1 MRPLDAEIG
10 TASALVIDGTASSRQ
25 VLTAMLRECG
35 VGDVQQAT
43 KPSDARRL
51 LEHHTYDIVLCEF
64 HFHGEALTGQELFD
78 DLRQAGAIPLST
90 VTVMISSESVYGKV
104 VDAAEAAL
112 DAYLIKPHT
121 EDALRDKVLQAR
133 QRKRALKDVI
143 DLVAAGRFDEAASL
157 ARARFETRGPAWLH
171 AARIGAELYLR
182 LGRPT
187 DAQTMLE
194 AVLQT
199 GALPWARLG
208 VARAQVEAG
217 TVQKARRTLESLL
230 GDCPG
235 YADAYDIMG
244 RVLLDQNEPHKALD
258 AMRRSIELTPHSVT
272 RLVKLG
278 LLAFYYGDPAEASDA
293 LDKAV
298 RLGINSRVFDLQG
311 LVLLAALQH
320 DRADR
325 RGLALSV
332 ASMKR
337 MVATAPY
344 SPRLKRFGAI
354 VGILKALVD
363 RQLPDA
369 VHMMSTL
376 LNEVRAADF
385 DFEAACNLL
394 MVLSRM
400 GTQDELHLPDLTRNV
415 RRLAARFAV
424 SHTTTEMLRAALR
437 GQAAL
442 DSAVQEEAQRVTGLA
457 QQAVSH
463 SLAGRPRDA
472 VLALLEGAEQTINAK
487 LMDLA
492 AHTLDRHRAAID
504 DADSLALRVMGLEAQ
519 FRSYGAQV
527 RMARIDDARTMNA
540 AARPG

>member
-400 GTQDELHLPDLTRNV
+400 DTQDELHLPDLTRNV

>member
-354 VGILKALVD
+354 VGILKALAD
-363 RQLPDA
+363 RQLADA

-400 GTQDELHLPDLTRNV
+400 DTQDELHLPDLTRNV

-424 SHTTTEMLRAALR
+424 SHTTAEMLRAALR
-437 GQAAL
+437 GQAAF
-442 DSAVQEEAQRVTGLA
+442 DTAVQEEAQRITGLA

-519 FRSYGAQV
+519 FRTYGAQV
-527 RMARIDDARTMNA
+527 RMARIDDARSMNA
-540 AARPG
+540 AARPS

>member
-400 GTQDELHLPDLTRNV
+400 DTQDELHLPDLTRNV

-504 DADSLALRVMGLEAQ
+504 DADSLALRVMGLETQ

>member
-1 MRPLDAEIG
+1 VRPLDAEIG
-10 TASALVIDGTASSRQ
+10 KASALVIDGTASSRQ

-43 KPSDARRL
+43 KPSDARRM
-51 LEHHTYDIVLCEF
+51 LEHRAFDIVLCEF
-64 HFHGEALTGQELFD
+64 HFHGEVLTGQELFD

-121 EDALRDKVLQAR
+121 EEALRDKLVQAR
-133 QRKRALKDVI
+133 QRKRALKEII
-143 DLVAAGRFDEAASL
+143 DLVSAERFDDAASL

-187 DAQTMLE
+187 DSQTMLE

-217 TVQKARRTLESLL
+217 TVHKARRTLESLL

-244 RVLLDQNEPHKALD
+244 RVLLDQNEPLKALE
-258 AMRRSIELTPHSVT
+258 AMRRSTELTPHSVT

-278 LLAFYYGDPAEASDA
+278 LLAFYYGDANEASEA
-293 LDKAV
+293 LDAAV

-311 LVLLAALQH
+311 LVLQSALQF
-320 DRADR
+320 DRHDR

-332 ASMKR
+332 TSMKR
-337 MVATAPY
+337 MVSTAPY
-344 SPRLKRFGAI
+344 SPRLRRFGAI
-354 VGILKALVD
+354 VGILKALAEQQVA
-363 RQLPDA
+363 DA
-369 VHMMSTL
+369 MHMMSSL
-376 LNEVRAADF
+376 LNEIHAPDF
-385 DFEAACNLL
+385 DFEAACNVL
-394 MVLSRM
+394 MTLSRM
-400 GTQDELHLPDLTRNV
+400 DVQDDLHLPDLMRHV

-424 SHTTTEMLRAALR
+424 SRTTTEMLRAALR
-437 GQAAL
+437 GKTTLDAA
-442 DSAVQEEAQRVTGLA
+442 VHEEAQRVVGLA
-457 QQAVSH
+457 QSAVSH
-463 SLAGRPRDA
+463 TLAGRPRDA
-472 VLALLEGAEQTINAK
+472 VVALLEGAEQTLNAK

-492 AHTLDRHRAAID
+492 EHTLERHRAAID
-504 DADSLALRVMGLEAQ
+504 DADSLSLRVMGLHAQ
-519 FRSYGAQV
+519 YRTYGTQV
-527 RMARIDDARTMNA
+527 RMARIDDARSMNA
-540 AARPG
+540 AARPS

>member
-78 DLRQAGAIPLST
+78 DLRQAGAISLST

-244 RVLLDQNEPHKALD
+244 RVLLDQNEPRKALD

-400 GTQDELHLPDLTRNV
+400 DTQDELHLPDLTRNV